1 MKKRFLLSLFCSL
14 CWGLSSGRAAASS
27 APKRPAYFALK
38 VYHLKTRQQ
47 EALIDS
53 FLQRQYLPALHAA
66 GIPTIGVFKPIGNDT
81 AADKRIYVFVPFTSL
96 AQHEKVEQAATTKL
110 LASGGAYA
118 NAAYTSPAYSRQE
131 NILIKAFDEMAG
143 LAAPKLDAPK
153 SERVYELRSYEGASE
168 QLFRNKVQMFNAGGE
183 IKLFDRLGFNGV
195 FYGEVVFGAKMPN
208 LLYMTAFANMP
219 AREAHWKTFGADPE
233 WKALS
238 ARPEYQ
244 HNVSHIDITFLRP
257 TPYSDL

>member
-1 MKKRFLLSLFCSL
+1 MKKRFLLSLLCSL
-14 CWGLSSGRAAASS
+14 CLGLSGGRAAASG
-27 APKRPAYFALK
+27 APKRPAYFALR

-53 FLQRQYLPALHAA
+53 FLQRQYLPTLHAA

-81 AADKRIYVFVPFTSL
+81 AADKRIYVFVPFISL
-96 AQHEKVEQAATTKL
+96 AQHQKVEQATTTKL
-110 LASGGAYA
+110 LASGGAYV
-118 NAAYTSPAYSRQE
+118 NAAYTSPAYGRQE

-183 IKLFDRLGFNGV
+183 IKLFDRLGFNAI

-208 LLYMTAFANMP
+208 LLYLTAFANMP
-219 AREAHWKTFGADPE
+219 AREAHWKAFGADPE
-233 WKALS
+233 WQALS

-244 HNVSHIDITFLRP
+244 HNVSHSDITFLRP